1 MASRRSNSTL
11 VAVSVVHAGQRVDM
25 AVPAE
30 VPLAEL
36 LPGLVSALGRLTSD
50 AATQGFRVIM
60 PSGRELDQ
68 GLSLAGQGVS
78 SGAVLSLEV
87 AGGASGDVR
96 YDDIVEAIG
105 ASVDGSRTP
114 WRRGDSVGLS
124 AYSASGLFGVAA
136 ALLVLGGADSV
147 VAAIPALVGAGL
159 VGLAAMVLVRL
170 SVVGGAVALTMT
182 VPLLVGAAGFVLAPD
197 SLASGQVAVAG
208 VGVLLGSVA
217 CLLLPRRH
225 RAVAAGPVVA
235 GLAALLVGGLGGFAS
250 VPLDRAAAL
259 AVALV
264 TVTVLLAP
272 WLGLAQIPA
281 HIDAI
286 SPVPRGGI
294 DGRVVAAQLGAADV
308 AVLATR
314 VAAGLVTASLA
325 PLVATTPAGALLMAC
340 VGLAFLLGTRS
351 LYGRAEVLAGVVGGL
366 VTLVVAGVTST
377 IAMPGLLPW
386 LVGLTV
392 LVGGFVLAWN
402 VISVGL
408 RPWLTRAADGL
419 HVVALMAVLPLTLL
433 VWGLA

>member
-208 VGVLLGSVA
+208 
-217 CLLLPRRH
+217 
-225 RAVAAGPVVA
+225 
-235 GLAALLVGGLGGFAS
+235 LAALLVGGLGGFAS

-286 SPVPRGGI
+286 SPAPRGGI

-340 VGLAFLLGTRS
+340 VGFAFLLGTRS